1 MVEFQILGQHL
12 HLETPIITSEPMIKT
27 IVVISFHM
35 LILKGDLNTFVLIS
49 KSLYSV
55 HSGSFKMI

>member
-1 MVEFQILGQHL
+1 MVAFQILGQHL

-35 LILKGDLNTFVLIS
+35 LILKGRP
-49 KSLYSV
+49 
-55 HSGSFKMI
+55 

>member
-27 IVVISFHM
+27 IVISFHM

-55 HSGSFKMI
+55 HSGSF

>member
-27 IVVISFHM
+27 IVLLVTQKPH
-35 LILKGDLNTFVLIS
+35 LCT
-49 KSLYSV
+49 
-55 HSGSFKMI
+55 